1 MNHIHRLAA
10 ERDAAQAQ
18 LAEVEASLTDL
29 MAYLLS
35 AKFAG
40 PDADY
45 VHVRTDVLPKLTAIR
60 AQAVL

>member
-1 MNHIHRLAA
+1 VNHIQRLAA

-18 LAEVEASLTDL
+18 LAEVQASLTDL

-40 PDADY
+40 PD
-45 VHVRTDVLPKLTAIR
+45 VLPKLTAIR